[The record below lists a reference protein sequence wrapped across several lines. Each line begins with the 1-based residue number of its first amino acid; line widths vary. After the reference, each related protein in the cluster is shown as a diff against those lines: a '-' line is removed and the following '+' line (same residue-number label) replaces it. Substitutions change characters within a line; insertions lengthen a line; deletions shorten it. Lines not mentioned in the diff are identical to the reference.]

1 MNLKRTLLLCIVFIT
16 SHSFAQA
23 APETYQ
29 IDPVHSTIEFKIR
42 HLGISW
48 VTGSFAEF
56 SGTTVF
62 DEEKPESSSVSVT
75 VKATSVDTRNT
86 KRDTHLRSADFF
98 NIEKFPELTF
108 KSNKVEK
115 LTNNEFKVTG
125 DFTLHGVTKPLVF
138 TLTGTALVDGMQG
151 EKRRGGETTFTIK
164 RSDFGMSSS
173 LGPVGDDV
181 QITLAFSG
189 IKQ

>member
-1 MNLKRTLLLCIVFIT
+1 
-16 SHSFAQA
+16 
-23 APETYQ
+23 
-29 IDPVHSTIEFKIR
+29 
-42 HLGISW
+42 
-48 VTGSFAEF
+48 
-56 SGTTVF
+56 VF